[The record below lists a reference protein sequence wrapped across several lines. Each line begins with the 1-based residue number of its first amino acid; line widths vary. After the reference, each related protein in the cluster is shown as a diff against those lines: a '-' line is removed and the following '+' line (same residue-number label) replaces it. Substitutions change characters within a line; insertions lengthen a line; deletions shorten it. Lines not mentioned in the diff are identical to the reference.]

1 MARTEV
7 GKRMMMTGTRKS
19 GEADFEFT
27 IYGNAAS
34 QFPPLIM
41 KMSLIEMQEWLR
53 EMRATPPA
61 SGNTKR
67 RRMRLLG

>member
-1 MARTEV
+1 MARTEIS
-7 GKRMMMTGTRKS
+7 KRMMMTGTRKS

-53 EMRATPPA
+53 EMRTTPPA
-61 SGNTKR
+61 SGNRDR
-67 RRMRLLG
+67 RRLRLLG

>member
-1 MARTEV
+1 MARTED
-7 GKRMMMTGTRKS
+7 GKHMMMTGTRKS

-27 IYGNAAS
+27 IYGNPAS

-53 EMRATPPA
+53 EMRTTPPA
-61 SGNTKR
+61 PDGRNR
-67 RRMRLLG
+67 HRLRLLG